1 MSQILLF
8 RDLPPFVYRTPY
20 ICMLHDAKISLFFPS
35 NLEKRWLCFLK
46 SAFLHRI
53 LLFAICKGYL
63 RFAKAFCDLQRLFA
77 ICKGFLSFAKA
88 FCHSQ
93 KSFVIRKSVLSFA
106 KAFCYSQ
113 KSFVIRK
120 TQEIGVKKM
129 LHSMN
134 RINNLG
140 RKENFYVTN
149 VYKVRF
155 IFIHI

>member
-1 MSQILLF
+1 MSQILIF
-8 RDLPPFVYRTPY
+8 RDLPTFFYRTPY
-20 ICMLHDAKISLFFPS
+20 ICMRHDAKSSLFFPS

-46 SAFLHRI
+46 TAFLHRI
-53 LLFAICKGYL
+53 LLFAICKGFL
-63 RFAKAFCDLQRLFA
+63 RFTKAFCDLQRL
-77 ICKGFLSFAKA
+77 
-88 FCHSQ
+88 
-93 KSFVIRKSVLSFA
+93 FVIRKSVLSFA

-155 IFIHI
+155 IFIYI